1 MASPANNLLDADLID
16 FAIECEDRVF
26 YVHRAAVCAKSKGI
40 KAMVDVALTV
50 PGHVRVFMNDFDQ
63 HTIERMLCYIY
74 AGDYDLQNTEELP
87 QKGVAAKD
95 QAKEP
100 IKNFVG
106 DVVESPSPSSLT
118 LVYAR
123 PRSLRSKDH
132 AAISHIRLHA
142 IGKRYEVT
150 GLAALALEKL
160 RCPETYI
167 AAGNFVDVLRVAYQY
182 SAEETDDVRDELFA
196 VVLAQIDNLA
206 ANHVF
211 LTQLAEV
218 EELREFAAQLLPY
231 AFGFSAVRHSKSE
244 DEHAKLLA
252 LKDETIRLMETEVEM
267 HDARADIYLAKFYA
281 MREKYDGEVTKNER
295 LEKLL
300 TERSKQ
306 LEVATAKI
314 ADLESAPSPDPA
326 QSEARQTEIMRL
338 QELLKA
344 EHARAVQSQTQLDQ
358 SALELQSFKLQVHD
372 RESKIQ
378 NLKIQALELQQLAG
392 KYLREREE
400 AREKLREDKASGSV
414 VAEGVIDLVDKHDEC
429 RHCGEPQ
436 DWWFEWDGSD
446 RAGPSGLTF
455 RCGQCT
461 TRHW

>member
-1 MASPANNLLDADLID
+1 MASLADDLLDANLVD

-26 YVHRAAVCAKSKGI
+26 NVHRAVVCAKSNGI
-40 KAMVDVALTV
+40 KAMVDAALTV
-50 PGHVRVFMNDFDQ
+50 PGHVRVFINDFDQ

-87 QKGVAAKD
+87 QKGVAAED

-100 IKNFVG
+100 IKNFAG
-106 DVVESPSPSSLT
+106 DVVESLSQSSLT
-118 LVYAR
+118 LVYAGPR
-123 PRSLRSKDH
+123 PLRSKDH

-160 RCPETYI
+160 RCPETYV

-182 SAEETDDVRDELFA
+182 SAEETDDVRDELLA

-206 ANHVF
+206 ANQVF

-218 EELREFAAQLLPY
+218 EELREFAAQLLPH
-231 AFGFSAVRHSKSE
+231 AFKFSAVRHSKSE

-252 LKDETIRLMETEVEM
+252 LKNETIRLMETEVEM

-306 LEVATAKI
+306 LEVATAQI
-314 ADLESAPSPDPA
+314 ADWESAPSQDPA
-326 QSEARQTEIMRL
+326 QSEASGTEIIRL
-338 QELLKA
+338 QELLNA
-344 EHARAVQSQTQLDQ
+344 EQARAAQNQMQLDQ
-358 SALELQSFKLQVHD
+358 SAIELQSVKLKVHD
-372 RESKIQ
+372 FEGKIQ
-378 NLKIQALELQQLAG
+378 NFKTQALELQQLAG

-414 VAEGVIDLVDKHDEC
+414 VAAGVIDLVDKHDEC

-436 DWWFEWDGSD
+436 DWWFEWDGSN

>member
-1 MASPANNLLDADLID
+1 M
-16 FAIECEDRVF
+16 
-26 YVHRAAVCAKSKGI
+26 K
-40 KAMVDVALTV
+40 V
-50 PGHVRVFMNDFDQ
+50 PRHVRVFINDFDQ

-87 QKGVAAKD
+87 QKGVATED
-95 QAKEP
+95 QAKES
-100 IKNFVG
+100 IKNFAG
-106 DVVESPSPSSLT
+106 DVVESLSPSSLT
-118 LVYAR
+118 LVYAGPR
-123 PRSLRSKDH
+123 PLRSKDH

-160 RCPETYI
+160 RCPETYV

-196 VVLAQIDNLA
+196 VVLAEIDNLA
-206 ANHVF
+206 ANQVF
-211 LTQLAEV
+211 LTQLAEA
-218 EELREFAAQLLPY
+218 EELREFAAQLLPH
-231 AFGFSAVRHSKSE
+231 AFKFSAVRHLKSE

-252 LKDETIRLMETEVEM
+252 LKNETMRLMETEVEM

-281 MREKYDGEVTKNER
+281 MRDKYDGEVTKNER

-314 ADLESAPSPDPA
+314 ADLESAPSQDPA
-326 QSEARQTEIMRL
+326 QNETSETEIIRL
-338 QELLKA
+338 QQLLKA
-344 EHARAVQSQTQLDQ
+344 EHARAVQIQTQLEQ

-372 RESKIQ
+372 RGSKIQ
-378 NLKIQALELQQLAG
+378 NLGSQALELQQLTG
-392 KYLREREE
+392 KYLRERDE
-400 AREKLREDKASGSV
+400 AREKLRKEAASGSV
-414 VAEGVIDLVDKHDEC
+414 VAEGVIDLVDSNDAC

-436 DWWFEWDGSD
+436 DWWFEWDGSN

-455 RCGQCT
+455 RCGRCT

>member
-1 MASPANNLLDADLID
+1 MASLANDLLDANLVD

-26 YVHRAAVCAKSKGI
+26 NVHRAVVCAKSNGI
-40 KAMVDVALTV
+40 KAMVDAALTV
-50 PGHVRVFMNDFDQ
+50 PGHVRVFINDFDQ

-74 AGDYDLQNTEELP
+74 AGDYDLQQTEELP
-87 QKGVAAKD
+87 QKGVAAED

-100 IKNFVG
+100 IKSFAD

-118 LVYAR
+118 LVYAGPR
-123 PRSLRSKDH
+123 PLRSKDH
-132 AAISHIRLHA
+132 AAVSHIRLHA

-160 RCPETYI
+160 RCPETFI

-206 ANHVF
+206 ADQVF

-218 EELREFAAQLLPY
+218 EELREFAAQLLPH
-231 AFGFSAVRHSKSE
+231 AFKFSAVRHSKSE

-252 LKDETIRLMETEVEM
+252 LKNETIRLMETEVEM
-267 HDARADIYLAKFYA
+267 HDARADIYLAKFCA
-281 MREKYDGEVTKNER
+281 VREKYDGEVTKNER

-314 ADLESAPSPDPA
+314 AGLESAPSQDPA
-326 QSEARQTEIMRL
+326 QNEASETEIIRL

-378 NLKIQALELQQLAG
+378 NLGSQALELQQLAG
-392 KYLREREE
+392 KYLRERDE
-400 AREKLREDKASGSV
+400 AREKLRKEAASGSV
-414 VAEGVIDLVDKHDEC
+414 LAEAVIDLVDSNDAC

-436 DWWFEWDGSD
+436 DWWFEWDGSN

>member
-1 MASPANNLLDADLID
+1 MASLANNLLDADLVD
-16 FAIECEDRVF
+16 FAIECEDRIF
-26 YVHRAAVCAKSKGI
+26 NVHRAVVCAKSKGI
-40 KAMVDVALTV
+40 KAMVDAALTV
-50 PGHVRVFMNDFDQ
+50 PGHVRVFINDFDQ

-87 QKGVAAKD
+87 QKGVAVED
-95 QAKEP
+95 QAKET
-100 IKNFVG
+100 IENFAG

-118 LVYAR
+118 LVYAGPR
-123 PRSLRSKDH
+123 PLRSKDH
-132 AAISHIRLHA
+132 AAIAHIRLHA

-160 RCPETYI
+160 RCPETFI
-167 AAGNFVDVLRVAYQY
+167 AAGSLVDVLRVAYQY

-218 EELREFAAQLLPY
+218 EDLREFAAQLLPH
-231 AFGFSAVRHSKSE
+231 AFKFSAVRHSKSE

-300 TERSKQ
+300 TEQSKQ

-314 ADLESAPSPDPA
+314 ADLESAPSQDPA
-326 QSEARQTEIMRL
+326 QIEASETEIIRL
-338 QELLKA
+338 QDLLNA
-344 EHARAVQSQTQLDQ
+344 EQARAAQNQMQLDQ
-358 SALELQSFKLQVHD
+358 SAIELQSVKLQVHD
-372 RESKIQ
+372 FEGKIQ
-378 NLKIQALELQQLAG
+378 NFKTQALELQQLAG
-392 KYLREREE
+392 KYLRERDE
-400 AREKLREDKASGSV
+400 ARENLHKEAASVSV
-414 VAEGVIDLVDKHDEC
+414 MAEGVIDLVDRNDAC

-436 DWWFEWDGSD
+436 DWWFEWDGSN

-455 RCGQCT
+455 RCGECT

>member
-1 MASPANNLLDADLID
+1 MASLANNLLDADLVN

-26 YVHRAAVCAKSKGI
+26 NVHRAVVCAKSNGI
-40 KAMVDVALTV
+40 KAMVDPALTV
-50 PGHVRVFMNDFDQ
+50 PGHVRVFINDFDQ
-63 HTIERMLCYIY
+63 HTIERMLC
-74 AGDYDLQNTEELP
+74 
-87 QKGVAAKD
+87 VAVEH
-95 QAKEP
+95 QAKET
-100 IKNFVG
+100 IKNFAG
-106 DVVESPSPSSLT
+106 DVESPSPSSLT
-118 LVYAR
+118 LVYAGPR
-123 PRSLRSKDH
+123 PFRSKDH
-132 AAISHIRLHA
+132 AAISRIRLHA

-160 RCPETYI
+160 CCPETYT
-167 AAGNFVDVLRVAYQY
+167 AAGNFMDVLRVAYQY
-182 SAEETDDVRDELFA
+182 SAEETDAVRDELFA

-206 ANHVF
+206 ANQVF

-218 EELREFAAQLLPY
+218 EELREFAAQLLPH
-231 AFGFSAVRHSKSE
+231 AFKFSAVRHSKSE

-252 LKDETIRLMETEVEM
+252 LKHETIRLMETEVEM
-267 HDARADIYLAKFYA
+267 HDARADIYLAKVYA
-281 MREKYDGEVTKNER
+281 MSEKYDGEVTKNER

-306 LEVATAKI
+306 LEVATAKV
-314 ADLESAPSPDPA
+314 ADLESAPSQDPA
-326 QSEARQTEIMRL
+326 QSEASETEILRL

-344 EHARAVQSQTQLDQ
+344 EQARAAQNQMQFDK

-378 NLKIQALELQQLAG
+378 NLGSQALELQQLAG
-392 KYLREREE
+392 KYLRERDE
-400 AREKLREDKASGSV
+400 AREKLRKEAASGSV
-414 VAEGVIDLVDKHDEC
+414 VAEGVIDLVDSNDAC

-436 DWWFEWDGSD
+436 DWWFEWDGSN
-446 RAGPSGLTF
+446 RAGSSGLTF

>member
-1 MASPANNLLDADLID
+1 MASLANDLLDANLVD

-26 YVHRAAVCAKSKGI
+26 NVHRAVVCAKSNGI
-40 KAMVDVALTV
+40 KAMVDAALTV
-50 PGHVRVFMNDFDQ
+50 PGHVRVFINDFDQ

-87 QKGVAAKD
+87 QKGVAAQD
-95 QAKEP
+95 QAKES
-100 IKNFVG
+100 IKNFAG
-106 DVVESPSPSSLT
+106 DVVESLSPSSLT
-118 LVYAR
+118 LVYAGPR
-123 PRSLRSKDH
+123 PLRSKDH

-160 RCPETYI
+160 RCPETYV

-182 SAEETDDVRDELFA
+182 SAEETDDVRDELIA

-206 ANHVF
+206 ANQVF

-218 EELREFAAQLLPY
+218 EELREFAAQLLPH
-231 AFGFSAVRHSKSE
+231 AFKFSAVRHLKSE

-252 LKDETIRLMETEVEM
+252 LKNETMRLMETEVEM
-267 HDARADIYLAKFYA
+267 HDARADIYLTKFYA

-314 ADLESAPSPDPA
+314 ADLESAPSQDPA
-326 QSEARQTEIMRL
+326 QNEASETEIIRL

-378 NLKIQALELQQLAG
+378 NLGSQALELQQLAG
-392 KYLREREE
+392 KYLRERDE
-400 AREKLREDKASGSV
+400 AREKLRKEAASGSV
-414 VAEGVIDLVDKHDEC
+414 VAEAVIDLVDSNDAC

-436 DWWFEWDGSD
+436 DWWFEWDGSN